1 LKEKPVLKIFP
12 DKNLLARALKT
23 EIQEFLESTF
33 SKSVNIALSGGSTP
47 RTIYEKWATIQDNSL
62 WRNVHFF
69 WGDERCVPP
78 NHEDS
83 NYKMTYK
90 SFLSK
95 IQISSSQIHR
105 IRGEENPETEA
116 TRYENEIYNTV
127 PADAKGVPQF
137 HWILLGIG
145 NDGHTASIFPDSDL
159 MLGKRKIV
167 GIVRH
172 PTTGQKRVS
181 FGLKLIN
188 SAKRVTFLITGREKA
203 KTLGD
208 IINGN
213 PDSLKYPAA
222 LVNPE
227 QGILEFYIDE
237 PASINIG
244 H

>member
-1 LKEKPVLKIFP
+1 MKEKPVLKIFP

-23 EIQEFLESTF
+23 EIQEFLESTP

-127 PADAKGVPQF
+127 PANAKGVPQF
-137 HWILLGIG
+137 DWILLGMG
-145 NDGHTASIFPDSDL
+145 NDGHVASIFPDSVL
-159 MLGKRKIV
+159 MSEKKKIV
-167 GIVRH
+167 GIGRH
-172 PTTGQKRVS
+172 PATGQTRIS
-181 FGLKLIN
+181 FSLRLIN
-188 SAKRVTFLITGREKA
+188 SAKRVTFLITGKEKA
-203 KTLGD
+203 NMLGD
-208 IINGN
+208 IINGK
-213 PDSLKYPAA
+213 PDSPQYPAA
-222 LVNPE
+222 FVNPQ
-227 QGILEFYIDE
+227 QGKLDFYIDE
-237 PASINIG
+237 PASIKIG